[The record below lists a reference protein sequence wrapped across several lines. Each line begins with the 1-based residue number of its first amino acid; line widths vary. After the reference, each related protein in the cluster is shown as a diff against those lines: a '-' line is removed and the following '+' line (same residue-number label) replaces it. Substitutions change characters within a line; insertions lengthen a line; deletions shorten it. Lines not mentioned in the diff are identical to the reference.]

1 MLRIAYRRGG
11 EAAGLAE
18 KRVAAISERI
28 QALWE
33 ARRKRGK
40 GNKDSDDAESEP
52 LHPLMIETELE
63 TAK

>member
-1 MLRIAYRRGG
+1 VLRIAYRPGG

-33 ARRKRGK
+33 ARRKRSK
-40 GNKDSDDAESEP
+40 GTGDDAESEP